1 MADSPWKSPFT
12 HPGNVDQ
19 DIWVR
24 IGSKYSDP
32 VKAVWP
38 DPADLFVCEVEG
50 LQITALWHCHPRASR
65 AQRARLQAVHSCMTC
80 YTGLL

>member
-50 LQITALWHCHPRASR
+50 LQITLVPIWAIILWRPRP
-65 AQRARLQAVHSCMTC
+65 
-80 YTGLL
+80 